1 MIQYQLIIKYRKV
14 FKMSKLTKQQIKEL
28 SIAQQKLNETRQ
40 LFEDFKLTYIEDLD
54 HDLYDVLQDKI
65 EDLETIENDIDKEF
79 KLN

>member
-1 MIQYQLIIKYRKV
+1 
-14 FKMSKLTKQQIKEL
+14 MSKLTKQQIKEL

>member
-1 MIQYQLIIKYRKV
+1 
-14 FKMSKLTKQQIKEL
+14 MSKLNKEQIKEL

>member
-14 FKMSKLTKQQIKEL
+14 FKMSKLNKEQIKEL